1 MTRITFEE
9 ISRRGSKTV
18 PCSTCGRKVHR
29 DRRFANTLNPWN
41 VNPDGTPRSREEI
54 WDHLGVLIAAWALE
68 PETCP
73 EHRP

>member
-9 ISRRGSKTV
+9 IRRRGSKTV
-18 PCSTCGRKVHR
+18 PCSTCGREVHR
-29 DRRFANTLNPWN
+29 DRTFKNTINQWN
-41 VNPDGTPRSREEI
+41 VNPDGRPRSRVEI
-54 WDHLGVLIAAWALE
+54 WYHLGALIAAWMTE